1 MATTTKTVAKTA
13 TTTAAKPAAKKPVAK
28 KKPAAKKKAAA
39 AAPVFETYCEING
52 EQVRIDNIKERVLD
66 AYKADG
72 HRIGNVKDIKT
83 YLNLAE
89 RRAYYVVNGKAEDKF
104 VEF

>member
-1 MATTTKTVAKTA
+1 MATTTKTAAKT
-13 TTTAAKPAAKKPVAK
+13 TASASAKPAAKKPVTK
-28 KKPAAKKKAAA
+28 KKTAAKKKAAP
-39 AAPVFETYCEING
+39 AAPVFEAYCEING
-52 EQVRIDNIKERVLD
+52 EQVRIDNIKDRVLD

-72 HRIGNVKDIKT
+72 HRVGNIRDIKT

-89 RRAYYVVNGKAEDKF
+89 RRAYYVINGKAEDKF